1 MINRIGNVFFDTNMQ
16 DGRNGLKHIGDSEKY
31 TIREWLDDEISLVK
45 AEMSWQ
51 EREQDKEELKN
62 KLMFLGRVASGL
74 TQAYYNFN
82 ISVMEP
88 AIARGKKEE
97 ECVRYQAGLP
107 IYSGIHCMNWEALFE
122 KLVPNGRSHLA
133 NLFELDLLLAWEIA
147 EGVLTLE
154 EVVVDS
160 SYVGGYTSLEPRATS
175 LTGQIKCGKFF
186 DGFGN
191 TKKIVKNGNQFVVV
205 GGSHGCDGK
214 ISPIASYR
222 PWNEDRG
229 ILSDYTG
236 VLVIKD

>member
-1 MINRIGNVFFDTNMQ
+1 MINRIGNVYFDTNMK

-31 TIREWLDDEISLVK
+31 AIREWLEDEVCQVK

-51 EREQDKEELKN
+51 KKEQDKEDIKN

-74 TQAYYNFN
+74 TQAYYSFN

-88 AIARGKKEE
+88 AITKGDRQEE
-97 ECVRYQAGLP
+97 SVRYQAGLP
-107 IYSGIHCMNWEALFE
+107 IYSGISCMNWEALFAT
-122 KLVPNGRSHLA
+122 LVPNGRSHLA

-147 EGVLTLE
+147 EGALTLE

-160 SYVGGYTSLEPRATS
+160 SNVGGYTSLEPRATRV
-175 LTGQIKCGKFF
+175 TGQIKCGKFF

-191 TKKIVKNGNQFVVV
+191 TKKLVKNGSEFVVV
-205 GGSHGCDGK
+205 GGSHGSDGK

-222 PWNEDRG
+222 PRNQDKG